1 MLVYLIIGFSYGFA
15 AAVQPGPFQTFLI
28 SQSLKI
34 GWRRTAPATFA
45 PLLSDLPIAVLVLA
59 VLSKIPLWAE
69 NMLHLVG
76 GIFVIYLAYG
86 AFQTWLHFKNIKT
99 DTSHSI
105 QQTIWKGMMVN
116 LLNPAPYIGWS
127 FVMGPLLLKG
137 WREAPLNGFVL
148 IIAFYGTMIIT
159 TIGIIIL
166 LSGARNLGPKIDRS
180 LIGVSALALAGFG
193 IYQFWLGVSAL

>member
-15 AAVQPGPFQTFLI
+15 AAVQPGPFQTYLI

-45 PLLSDLPIAVLVLA
+45 PLLSDLPIAVLVLV

-76 GIFVIYLAYG
+76 GMFVLYLAYG
-86 AFQTWLHFKNIKT
+86 AFKTWLYFKNINSE
-99 DTSHSI
+99 TSHSI
-105 QQTIWKGMMVN
+105 QQTVWKGMVVN

-137 WREAPLNGFVL
+137 WREASINGFVL
-148 IIAFYGTMIIT
+148 LIAFYCTMIIT
-159 TIGIIIL
+159 TIGIIML
-166 LSGARNLGPKIDRS
+166 FSSARNLGSRIDRS
-180 LIGVSALALAGFG
+180 LIGISALALAGFG
-193 IYQFWLGVSAL
+193 IYQLWLGVKVL